1 MTYDVAIIGGG
12 FAGLTAAN
20 HAALGGARPIVL
32 EAGEDDLYM
41 CNSRVATGALHVAF
55 HGPEEPAEDLYAA
68 IIDGSDGTAR
78 PDLARTVADNA
89 QATIDWMRDEGTD
102 FLQHP
107 RRSWGM
113 PMMAPGRAMRAGLD
127 WEKSGPNLF
136 LQSLGKKLAARGG
149 ELRRGARVASLVV
162 EDGAVTGVVL
172 ANGKR
177 IAAKAVVIADGGFQ
191 ADREL
196 IAEHITADPQ
206 KVRQRN
212 TETGRGEGLRMAA
225 AVGAALVGLET
236 FYGHVLSRDALTNE
250 KLWPYPQL
258 DVLCAKGMVVT
269 EDGRRFCDEGLGGI
283 YVTNAIAGLADPL
296 SATAVFDSSVWEDA
310 KESDIVPPNP
320 SLAENGGTVL
330 QADTLT
336 ELAAKAG
343 LDAAGLAA
351 TVDGFNRLVRA
362 GDAPALSPTRTTEA
376 FQPHLCEKAPFY
388 AIPLCAGIT
397 VTSGGVVVDGRA
409 RVLNTAGEVIPG
421 LYAAGSAVGG
431 LEGGPRAAYVGGLIK
446 AFGIGRVAG
455 REIASTITGRAPDSV

>member
-55 HGPEEPAEDLYAA
+55 HGPEEPADDLYTA
-68 IIDGSDGTAR
+68 IIDGADGAAR

-89 QATIDWMRDEGTD
+89 QATIDWMRAEGSD

-127 WEKSGPNLF
+127 WEESGPNLF
-136 LQSLGKKLAARGG
+136 LQALGEKLAARGG
-149 ELRRGARVASLVV
+149 ELRRGARVGSLIV
-162 EDGAVTGVVL
+162 EDGAVTGVIL
-172 ANGKR
+172 ANGER
-177 IAAKAVVIADGGFQ
+177 ISARAVVIADGGFQ

-196 IAEHITADPQ
+196 IREHITADPQ

-236 FYGHVLSRDALTNE
+236 FYGHVLSRDALSNE

-269 EDGRRFCDEGLGGI
+269 DEGRRFCDEGLGGI

-351 TVDGFNRLVRA
+351 TVDTFNGLVRA
-362 GDAPALSPTRTTEA
+362 GNAAALSPPRTTETFPA
-376 FQPHLCEKAPFY
+376 HLCGKAPFY

-397 VTSGGVVVDGRA
+397 VTSGGVAVDGRA
-409 RVLNTAGEVIPG
+409 RVLNTAGEAIPG

-455 REIASTITGRAPDSV
+455 REIASAITGHAPETV